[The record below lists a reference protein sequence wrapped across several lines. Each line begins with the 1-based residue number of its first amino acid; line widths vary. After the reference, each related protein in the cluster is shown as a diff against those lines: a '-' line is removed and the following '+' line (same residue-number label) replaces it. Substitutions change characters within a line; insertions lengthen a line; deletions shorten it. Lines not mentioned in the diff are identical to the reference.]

1 MLGSTEII
9 VLVVV
14 IGVLIFGAKKIPELA
29 KTFGKAKGEFEKG
42 KIQGDKELKDF
53 KGEIDNAAKDTVN
66 KDNAEKDNVTK
77 DNAEK
82 DNVTKD
88 NAEKDNVTKEAKSD

>member
-1 MLGSTEII
+1 MLGTTEII

-42 KIQGDKELKDF
+42 KIEADKELKDF
-53 KGEIDNAAKDTVN
+53 KGEIDNI
-66 KDNAEKDNVTK
+66 TK
-77 DNAEK
+77 D
-82 DNVTKD
+82 
-88 NAEKDNVTKEAKSD
+88 KEVKSD

>member
-29 KTFGKAKGEFEKG
+29 KTFGKSQKENLRKEKF
-42 KIQGDKELKDF
+42 KEIKNSKTLKV
-53 KGEIDNAAKDTVN
+53 K
-66 KDNAEKDNVTK
+66 
-77 DNAEK
+77 
-82 DNVTKD
+82 
-88 NAEKDNVTKEAKSD
+88 